1 MQISAISGNVFLEN
15 QFQQCLQLERQT
27 IVEVSA
33 LWWFLGWDKLL
44 FKMADDDRVIKGKVS
59 AQRLGFLDKQAKARW
74 NNNNN
79 NNDEDDDDDKL
90 MQHTNNQ

>member
-1 MQISAISGNVFLEN
+1 MQPSAISENVFLKN

-33 LWWFLGWDKLL
+33 LGWFLGWDKLL
-44 FKMADDDRVIKGKVS
+44 FKIADDDRVIKGKVS

-74 NNNNN
+74 NNNKNN
-79 NNDEDDDDDKL
+79 NEDDDDDKL